1 MPWVTI
7 ASAVALRL
15 SRPWPVLGRVG
26 VLAPLLLARALP
38 GVAGAP
44 LSRTH
49 GWVTRL
55 ALAGSGRAQAHQRWQ
70 MQREYQPALAARRQA
85 EAETAAAAAA
95 ATPAAP
101 GSSSVPAS
109 LQTR

>member
-1 MPWVTI
+1 MALPWVTI

-49 GWVTRL
+49 GWVNRL
-55 ALAGSGRAQAHQRWQ
+55 ALAGSGQAQACQRWQ
-70 MQREYQPALAARRQA
+70 MQREYQPALVARRQA
-85 EAETAAAAAA
+85 EAAA